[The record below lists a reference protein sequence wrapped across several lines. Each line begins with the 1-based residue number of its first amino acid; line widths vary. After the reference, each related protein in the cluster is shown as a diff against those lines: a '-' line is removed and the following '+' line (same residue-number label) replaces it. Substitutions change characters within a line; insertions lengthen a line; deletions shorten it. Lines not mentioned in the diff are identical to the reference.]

1 MQFRPK
7 RFIKPIINIAPLI
20 DVLFLPLIFFMVT
33 STFIEQP
40 NIKLEL
46 PSTEHTET
54 SRTERTVLMISRDGE
69 LFLHDKRI
77 DNKDLEKALR
87 RVIMDTGEEVLVLKV
102 DKYVPYGDV
111 VVVMDVARGAGFK
124 KVIAPTIM
132 KNEVLR

>member
-1 MQFRPK
+1 VQFRPK

-20 DVLFLPLIFFMVT
+20 DVLFLLLIFFMVT

-69 LFLHDKRI
+69 LFLQDKLI

-87 RVIMDTGEEVLVLKV
+87 RVIMDTGEDVLVLKV

-111 VVVMDVARGAGFK
+111 VDVMDVARGAGFK

-132 KNEVLR
+132 KNEIIR